1 MLVVG
6 VANTNN
12 SIILNTEPEFWKP
25 HSLYNKHDCTFG
37 IHTFSDVYTYIYTLH
52 TLNTCTLRKSTTKMA
67 KAKGW
72 SRNCFRFFSE
82 INDTCRGFPADHVA
96 NPQIS
101 GIIYSPMEAQLATSK
116 TC

>member
-37 IHTFSDVYTYIYTLH
+37 IHTFSDVYMYVYTLH
-52 TLNTCTLRKSTTKMA
+52 TFNTCTLWKLCENPRPKWQKPKDRVEIVLVFFRKSTTRV
-67 KAKGW
+67 GD
-72 SRNCFRFFSE
+72 SLL
-82 INDTCRGFPADHVA
+82 T
-96 NPQIS
+96 
-101 GIIYSPMEAQLATSK
+101 T
-116 TC
+116 